1 MQELLR
7 VLMGEEL
14 REALPQLQHNLTE
27 DKLVRLIEAGQVHP
41 ARAQLPLRPVV
52 ALRNRHM
59 AVPGGAHCKICV
71 GAARCRPRERP
82 LVCVGRR

>member
-27 DKLVRLIEAGQVHP
+27 DKLVRLIEAGQVH
-41 ARAQLPLRPVV
+41 RPRSAAV
-52 ALRNRHM
+52 AACRCFAHRHM